1 MTVYLLFSPREE
13 EHICT
18 FIYTKENGKII
29 SYSFDEEYI
38 VKTDESTIKDFKQ
51 LEDAYPAKA
60 KPKKG
65 KKPENNP
72 VLIKKDYPD
81 VKQALFF
88 LEGTLTDYNENIPA
102 HKKLPQIINPYDL
115 DLDEN
120 ELKGADM
127 DVDFDSEVDEDE
139 LFKDLDSGDE
149 DEAFGNYD
157 DDYYR

>member
-18 FIYTKENGKII
+18 FIYTKEDGKII
-29 SYSFDEEYI
+29 SFSFDEEYI
-38 VKTDESTIKDFKQ
+38 VKTDETAIKDFKQ
-51 LEDAYPAKA
+51 LEEAYPAKA

-65 KKPENNP
+65 KKPEDNP

-81 VKQALFF
+81 VRQALFF
-88 LEGTLTDYNENIPA
+88 LEGTLADFQENIPA

-120 ELKGADM
+120 EMQTADL
-127 DVDFDSEVDEDE
+127 DVDFDKEVDEDE
-139 LFKDLDSGDE
+139 LFNNDLDPEDDE
-149 DEAFGNYD
+149 NFGTFD

>member
-18 FIYTKENGKII
+18 FIYSKENGKIQ

-38 VKTDESTIKDFKQ
+38 VKTEETAIKDFKQ
-51 LEDAYPAKA
+51 LEDAYPAKT

-65 KKPENNP
+65 KKPEDNP

-81 VKQALFF
+81 IKAALYF
-88 LEGTLTDYNENIPA
+88 LEGTLADFQENIPA

-120 ELKGADM
+120 EMKGADI
-127 DVDFDSEVDEDE
+127 DFDSEVGEDE
-139 LFKDLDSGDE
+139 LFSDLDPEEDDE
-149 DEAFGNYD
+149 NPDTYD
-157 DDYYR
+157 DDFYR

>member
-18 FIYTKENGKII
+18 FIYTKEDGKII

-38 VKTDESTIKDFKQ
+38 VKTDETAIKDFRQ

-60 KPKKG
+60 KVKKG
-65 KKPENNP
+65 KKPEDNP
-72 VLIKKDYPD
+72 VLIKRDFPD
-81 VKQALFF
+81 VKAALYF
-88 LEGTLTDYNENIPA
+88 LEGTLTDYQENIPA

-120 ELKGADM
+120 EMKATEIE
-127 DVDFDSEVDEDE
+127 FDSEVDEDE
-139 LFKDLDSGDE
+139 LFSDLGTEEDDE
-149 DEAFGNYD
+149 NFDNYD
-157 DDYYR
+157 DDLYR